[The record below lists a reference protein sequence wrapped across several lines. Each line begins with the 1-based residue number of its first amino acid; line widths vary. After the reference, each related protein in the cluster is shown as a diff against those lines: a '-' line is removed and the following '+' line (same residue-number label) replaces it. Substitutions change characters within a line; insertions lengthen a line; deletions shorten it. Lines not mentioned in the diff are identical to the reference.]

1 MSQDVLAALGEPPE
15 DTGSATQSRY
25 RYQWNCTA
33 TACIAMLVEDNITSI
48 TCEWHEDYVISF
60 RDGCLELVSVKHR
73 EPDRGPWSLTELC
86 NAGGLIH
93 LFDRWKIVSGIA
105 ACRISTNAGLKPG
118 TNEARELAEVC
129 SRAKAGQSN
138 IDEQLETYATKIA
151 QLIQDR
157 SAQHVATAM
166 ERRRGKPASGTA
178 RRKIVVDD
186 QQMTLMDAGSL
197 DILEAEVKRFLI
209 KLQIEYSLPARP
221 YIRAYN
227 IINLMKPALEKLGR
241 TTEEADRYYD
251 SIVRLI
257 EEANSDNDGQPQ
269 SMATYL
275 ANPNRLAR
283 DEVIRDTVGRR
294 TLTPIDLTAC
304 LITDAEQALRLRAPQ
319 PETLT
324 MAQSSS
330 SRLVRKLAAG
340 GIGPTAISSAQ
351 RLRSTWLAAWAEWRT
366 GLPGDAGELADLKTR
381 VLQIAGQ
388 VEGEVRSGQS
398 YGPEMNRRLAMA
410 LKPDALGR
418 RPAVALDPLHLLGL
432 AYELCDDCQIW
443 FSDPQLVDGGA

>member
-1 MSQDVLAALGEPPE
+1 MSQDMLAALGEPPE
-15 DTGSATQSRY
+15 DAGSATQSRY

-33 TACIAMLVEDNITSI
+33 MACIAMLVEDNITSI

-86 NAGGLIH
+86 NTGGLIH
-93 LFDRWKIVSGIA
+93 LFDRWKIVSEIST
-105 ACRISTNAGLKPG
+105 CRISTNAGLKPG

-129 SRAKAGQSN
+129 SRAKAGQPN
-138 IDEQLETYATKIA
+138 IDERLEAYAAKIA
-151 QLIQDR
+151 QLMKDR
-157 SAQHVATAM
+157 GARHAATAT
-166 ERRRGKPASGTA
+166 ELRVGKSASGTA
-178 RRKIVVDD
+178 RSKRVVDD

-197 DILEAEVKRFLI
+197 NILETEVKRFLT
-209 KLQIEYSLPARP
+209 KLQIEYSLPGRP
-221 YIRAYN
+221 YIRSYN
-227 IINLMKPALEKLGR
+227 IIHLMKPALEKLGR

-251 SIVRLI
+251 SIVHLV

-269 SMATYL
+269 SMAAYL

-283 DEVIRDTVGRR
+283 DEIIRDTVGRR
-294 TLTPIDLTAC
+294 TLTRIDLTTC
-304 LITDAEQALRLRAPQ
+304 LITNAEQAIRLSAPQ
-319 PETLT
+319 PETST
-324 MAQSSS
+324 IAQGSS

-366 GLPGDAGELADLKTR
+366 GLPGDAAELADLKTR
-381 VLQIAGQ
+381 VLQIASQ

-398 YGPEMNRRLAMA
+398 YGPKMNRCLAAA
-410 LKPDALGR
+410 LKPDTLGR
-418 RPAVALDPLHLLGL
+418 RPAVSLDPLHLLGL
-432 AYELCDDCQIW
+432 AYELCDECQIW
-443 FSDPQLVDGGA
+443 FSDPQLVNEGA